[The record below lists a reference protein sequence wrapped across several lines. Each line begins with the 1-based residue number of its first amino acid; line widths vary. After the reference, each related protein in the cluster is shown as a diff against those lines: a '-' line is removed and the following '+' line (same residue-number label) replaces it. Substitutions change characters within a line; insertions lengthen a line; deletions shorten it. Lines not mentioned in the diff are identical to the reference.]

1 LSDAGGTLVA
11 VPTSW
16 LLAAFAVAAQAATGS
31 RVLLESAAGK
41 IESRELS
48 GFECT
53 DPRAV
58 GAALVR
64 FEGLKVPPAPATD
77 DEKAELAL
85 PGGDHLFGRIHGGRA
100 ELVDIEI
107 LGGVHLG
114 LALDEITSLVFP
126 ARVPAHGT
134 IVPVPAHEGDRLY
147 RRAGGGLDVIDGG
160 IEEFT
165 TGGVRIHGQN
175 VGSKLVSWSEIAA
188 LFVEGVPTAASKA
201 HAADAGVPVSLDLR
215 DGGRLRGSLQK
226 LSAEGCR
233 LTTRNGERVLVPAP
247 AIALVTVDD
256 GALAFLSS
264 IPAEASPP
272 SLPFGDDLGMRWESR
287 IDRSVSGA
295 QLVAGGRMYPRGLGI
310 HTPGRMSWKLDGTW
324 KHLRGAVAID
334 DEVLRLPSRGSVVFR
349 VIVDGKVRFESRELH
364 GGDPPAPIEAVDLTG
379 ATELEL
385 VVEPSDGSTVA
396 DRADWL
402 SMILWR

>member
-1 LSDAGGTLVA
+1 MSTA
-11 VPTSW
+11 W
-16 LLAAFAVAAQAATGS
+16 FLAALAVLASGRAPSQTATGT

-41 IESRELS
+41 IESRELA
-48 GFECT
+48 GFDCT

-58 GAALVR
+58 GAAIVR
-64 FEGLKVPPAPATD
+64 FEGLKAPPAPATE

-85 PGGDHLFGRIHGGRA
+85 PGGDHLFGRVHGGRA
-100 ELVDIEI
+100 ELVDVEI
-107 LGGVHLG
+107 VGGVHLG
-114 LALDEITSLVFP
+114 LALDEIASLVFP
-126 ARVPAHGT
+126 ARIPAHGT
-134 IVPVPAHEGDRLY
+134 IVPVPAAEGDRLY

-188 LFVEGVPTAASKA
+188 LFVEGMAGSEAKA
-201 HAADAGVPVSLDLR
+201 HAASAGVPVSLDLR
-215 DGGRLRGSLQK
+215 DGGRLRGSLQR

-233 LTTRNGERVLVPAP
+233 LTTRNGERILVPAA
-247 AIALVTVDD
+247 AIALVVVDD
-256 GALAFLSS
+256 GALAFLSAVK
-264 IPAEASPP
+264 AEASPP

-287 IDRSVSGA
+287 VDRTVSGG
-295 QLVAGGRMYPRGLGI
+295 QLVAGGRMYARGLGV
-310 HTPGRMSWKLDGTW
+310 HAPGRMSWKLDGTW
-324 KHLRGAVAID
+324 KHLRGAVAVD

-349 VIVDGKVRFESRELH
+349 VIVDGKVRFESREMH
-364 GGDPPAPIEAVDLTG
+364 GGDPPATIEGIDLAG
-379 ATELEL
+379 ASALEL

-396 DRADWL
+396 DRGDWL